1 MPDATADN
9 PSNAEPPKPLVVDLD
24 GTLVATDTLHESLL
38 EIAGRRPGALLQAAG
53 ALSGGRARFK
63 AVVGGL
69 AEIDVATL
77 PYRDAVLE
85 LIDEA
90 RDRGRPVVLAS
101 AAHRSVVEA
110 VAEHL
115 GLFDAVIATDAG
127 ANQKGQAKL
136 DAIRDLLMNKR
147 WGGRFD
153 YVGDNAADLPIWAE
167 AQTAYLVN
175 VSKGVA
181 ARARAQGE
189 VTELVPRS
197 GGGWLAMLRACRPHQ
212 WCKNL
217 LLLVPM
223 IAGQALANASL
234 WPALVLAFI
243 AFSLCASS
251 VYLLNDLLDLRAD
264 RLHPSKRH
272 RPMAAGTVS
281 IRRAVL
287 LGAVLLATAFTL
299 AALWLP
305 GVFVQVLAV
314 YLVLTTAYSCGIKG
328 KVMVDVIWLACLYTL
343 RIIAGGVAV
352 AIEPSQWLL
361 GFSLFTF
368 LSLAFA
374 KRYCELRVMQ
384 DAGRDQATGRGYKT
398 GDLRLVQTMGVTA
411 GYLSVLIFAMYINS
425 DTVTVLYREPRVLWL
440 ACPLILYWI
449 SRLWVL
455 AERSQLS
462 GDPLLFALTDRVSY
476 VCIAVM
482 AFVLMWANA

>member
-1 MPDATADN
+1 MPDPTDHNPRNATQ
-9 PSNAEPPKPLVVDLD
+9 PRPLVVDLD
-24 GTLVATDTLHESLL
+24 GTLIATDALQESLL
-38 EIAGRRPGALLQAAG
+38 EIAGRRPSALLQAAG

-63 AVVGGL
+63 EVVAGL
-69 AEIDVATL
+69 AEVDVATL

-85 LIDEA
+85 LIDDA

-101 AAHRSVVEA
+101 AGDRRIVQA
-110 VAEHL
+110 VADHL
-115 GLFDAVIATDAG
+115 GLFDAVIATDG
-127 ANQKGQAKL
+127 GENQKGAVKL
-136 DAIRDLLMNKR
+136 ESIRDLLMNR
-147 WGGRFD
+147 GWGGRFD
-153 YVGDNAADLPIWAE
+153 YAGDSAADLPIWAE

-175 VSKGVA
+175 ASTRTA
-181 ARARAQGE
+181 AQAQAQGE
-189 VTELVPRS
+189 VRELVARPARV
-197 GGGWLAMLRACRPHQ
+197 WLEMLRACRPHQ

-217 LLLVPM
+217 LLAVPM
-223 IAGQALANASL
+223 IAGQRLDDASL
-234 WPALVLAFI
+234 WPALLLAFV

-251 VYLLNDLLDLRAD
+251 VYLLNDLLDLRSD
-264 RLHPSKRH
+264 RLHPTKRR
-272 RPMAAGTVS
+272 RPMAAGRVS
-281 IRRAVL
+281 IRRALL
-287 LGAVLLATAFTL
+287 LGAALLATAFTL
-299 AALWLP
+299 AAIGLP

-314 YLVLTTAYSCGIKG
+314 YLVLTTAYSWGIKG

-352 AIEPSQWLL
+352 GIAPSQWLL

-384 DAGRDQATGRGYKT
+384 DAGRDRATGRGYRT
-398 GDLRLVQTMGVTA
+398 ADLGLVQTMGITA

-425 DTVTVLYREPRVLWL
+425 EAVTLVYREPRVLWL
-440 ACPLILYWI
+440 ACPLILYWV

-462 GDPLLFALTDRVSY
+462 GDPLLFALSDRVSY

-482 AFVLMWANA
+482 AFVLMWAQ